1 MNFYEV
7 QVNGGEFFTIPTRY
21 QDPTFIG
28 NGSYGVVVSAFDTQ
42 NKEKV
47 AIKKI
52 KCIDPAMGKYWFRE
66 LTLLKYSN
74 HRHTVSLLDVFTPS
88 ESGDKMEEFYIV
100 MEFMEKTLHDVLF
113 TTHSQVA
120 LFFYQLLIAL
130 KELHYGN
137 IIHRDVKPINIGIRQ
152 DYTLKLLDFGMAREK
167 SADNSQMTSG
177 VQTLIYRAPEII
189 LNTSYDTKVDVWSL
203 GCTFAEMLTGERLF
217 KEKDEFHQLTEIMRV
232 TGTPNEE
239 FISKLPTNT
248 QKIFKHCEGMKME
261 TVIPD
266 ASIKMED
273 SNREINELARDL
285 LSKLLQFNPDD
296 RILIEDALKHEYFD
310 VTMTRYNYEGLEAKI
325 FGGAVLQLPNAPVTN
340 EHGAEGPSTLKEWR
354 EKIYQEI
361 VNI

>member
-1 MNFYEV
+1 MNFYEI
-7 QVNGGEFFTIPTRY
+7 QINGGEYFTLPSRY
-21 QDPTFIG
+21 QNPTFIG

-74 HRHTVSLLDVFTPS
+74 HRHTVSLLDVFTAS

-100 MEFMEKTLHDVLF
+100 MEFMEKTLYDVLF
-113 TTHSQVA
+113 SNHIQVA

-130 KELHYGN
+130 KELHHGN
-137 IIHRDVKPINIGIRQ
+137 IIHRDVKPNNIGIRQ

-189 LNTSYDTKVDVWSL
+189 LNTSYDTKVDIWSL

-217 KEKDEFHQLTEIMRV
+217 KERDEFSQLTEIMRV

-239 FISKLPTNT
+239 FISQLPTNT
-248 QKIFKHCEGMKME
+248 QKIFKHCKGMKME
-261 TVIPD
+261 NVIPD
-266 ASIKMED
+266 SSIKMED
-273 SNREINELARDL
+273 SNREINGLARDL
-285 LSKLLQFNPDD
+285 LSKLLQFNPND
-296 RILIEDALKHEYFD
+296 RISIEDALQHEYFD
-310 VTMTRYNYEGLEAKI
+310 VTMTRYTYEGLEAKI
-325 FGGAVLQLPNAPVTN
+325 FGGTVLQFPNAPLTN
-340 EHGAEGPSTLKEWR
+340 EHGAEDPHTLKDWR